1 MSIVTHIRREYCL
14 KIVLAVSGLLAHSHA
29 LAQAPSATSR
39 GYMYIEGGGVA
50 GESKDVQI
58 ARAIAA
64 GPTTITGEARIVG
77 VDSVGEGDRSARIPR
92 RQDSRPPRRIL
103 ALTFVGP
110 VAHTRT

>member
-1 MSIVTHIRREYCL
+1 MSIVPRIRRESGL

-77 VDSVGEGDRSARIPR
+77 VDSVGKATVLREGGNGFVCQPGTWFKGEDGR
-92 RQDSRPPRRIL
+92 RHLCQ
-103 ALTFVGP
+103 
-110 VAHTRT
+110 